1 MRSNGVKPL
10 DGDFQSDPAHETNG
24 VHQANENGA
33 CRRDRFLCRAEDR

>member
-1 MRSNGVKPL
+1 MRSNGETELL
-10 DGDFQSDPAHETNG
+10 DGDFQNDLAHETA